1 MTELNK
7 TGLPQ
12 ETLAK
17 IKKVFAGHSGVREV
31 VLYGSRAKGTYRNGS
46 DIDLTIKGSSI
57 DYSELLTLETELDD
71 LMMPYMID
79 LSIFE
84 NIENSSLVE
93 HIEQL
98 GLLFYSAKK

>member
-1 MTELNK
+1 MTDLKNI
-7 TGLPQ
+7 GLSEQ
-12 ETLAK
+12 T
-17 IKKVFAGHSGVREV
+17 INNIRWVFSNHSNVREV
-31 VLYGSRAKGTYRNGS
+31 VLYGSRAKGTYRAGS
-46 DIDLTIKGSSI
+46 DIDLTVKGSLI
-57 DYSELLTLETELDD
+57 GYSELLTLETELDD